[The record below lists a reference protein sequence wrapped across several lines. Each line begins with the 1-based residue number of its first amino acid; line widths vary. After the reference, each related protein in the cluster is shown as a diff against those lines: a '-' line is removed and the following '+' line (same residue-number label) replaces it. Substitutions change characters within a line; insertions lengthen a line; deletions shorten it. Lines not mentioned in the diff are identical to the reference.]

1 MVKDRHATA
10 DRNRMV
16 ADNAV
21 CYIHTKTPA
30 GTGCQRCDEPIC
42 SSCMRT
48 ASVGFHCPQCTKTGS
63 NAIIRPGQVVGTMW
77 VSFGLMGIAIA
88 MFIAQL
94 SSGEEL
100 GLRSEKWELL
110 AFSTVWIHDG
120 EVWRA
125 LTGLFLTDA
134 PITLA
139 VTMAAFYFGGRAFE
153 SIDPKWFLMVATS
166 SAAAAGS
173 AAILLEPGVSHA
185 LGGSTGAG
193 VGVATVYFMYTR
205 GQLANLS
212 RVGPFILLY
221 GAFMVFSMI
230 STSLWGFAS
239 VAAAVAVAHLLDQF
253 KPYAVAQ
260 PGTSPVQ
267 MAQLFT
273 AGITALYIILLFAG

>member
-1 MVKDRHATA
+1 
-10 DRNRMV
+10 MV

-63 NAIIRPGQVVGTMW
+63 NAIIRPGQVTGTMW
-77 VSFGLMGIAIA
+77 VSFGLMGIAA
-88 MFIAQL
+88 ALFVAQL
-94 SSGEEL
+94 SGAGEL
-100 GLRSEKWELL
+100 GFRSENWELL
-110 AFSTVWIHDG
+110 AFSTGWIRDG
-120 EVWRA
+120 EIWRA

-139 VTMAAFYFGGRAFE
+139 ITMAAFYFGGRAFE
-153 SIDPKWFLMVATS
+153 SIDPKWFLLVATS

-205 GQLANLS
+205 GQLANMS
-212 RVGPFILLY
+212 RWGPFILLY
-221 GAFMVFSMI
+221 AAFMVFSMI

-239 VAAAVAVAHLLDQF
+239 VAAAVVVARLLDQF

-273 AGITALYIILLFAG
+273 AGVTALFAVLLIAG